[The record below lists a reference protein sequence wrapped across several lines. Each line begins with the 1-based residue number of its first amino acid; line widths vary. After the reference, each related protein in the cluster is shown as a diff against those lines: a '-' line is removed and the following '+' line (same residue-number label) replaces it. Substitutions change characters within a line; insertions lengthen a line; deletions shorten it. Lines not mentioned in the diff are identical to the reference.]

1 MELIGLTTTG
11 VVALYMAITL
21 YAVTCARRVS
31 AAISTEPKPVSILK
45 PLHGD
50 EPHLYENLRGFCAQ
64 SYPEFQI
71 IFGVQRL
78 DDPAADV
85 ARLLQGEFPQLD
97 IEVVVDARR
106 HGSNPK
112 VSNLINLFERAKHD
126 WLVIAD
132 SDVRVTPDYLR
143 EVSAPLADAG
153 VGVVACLYRG
163 CPSTGIWSRL
173 GAAYINDWFMPS
185 VMLSRLFGVRDYCG
199 GATLA
204 LRRDA
209 LESIGGFKAV
219 KDQLADDWWLGR
231 LIREQGLRTVVPAYV
246 VSTDVVPRSAR
257 ELWAQEMRWMRTTRL
272 LAPLGFA
279 FLFVTMTTPM
289 LVLGL
294 LLAPTALCAALATFG
309 LALRIGVH
317 LVQNPVPSPST
328 LLRAGSVE
336 GPLRLT
342 DVLLIPLRDFLLL
355 AEWLAAVPGGAVTWR
370 GQRLRMDGQGSDKL
384 RPPS

>member
-1 MELIGLTTTG
+1 MVGSLPEFLGIG
-11 VVALYMAITL
+11 VVAVAAAYV
-21 YAVTCARRVS
+21 AVALVAVIVGRKRKTWPAVE
-31 AAISTEPKPVSILK
+31 AQPVSVLK

-50 EPHLYENLRGFCAQ
+50 EPHLSENLRSFCAQ
-64 SYPEFQI
+64 DYPKFQLV
-71 IFGVQRL
+71 FGVQKL
-78 DDPAADV
+78 DDPAADI
-85 ARLLQGEFPQLD
+85 ARVLQSEFPQLD

-112 VSNLINLFERAKHD
+112 VSNLINLYERARHD

-143 EVSAPLADAG
+143 EVTALLADAN

-163 CPSTGIWSRL
+163 HAGAGIHNRL

-185 VMLSRLFGVRDYCG
+185 VQLSRLFGVRDYCG
-199 GATLA
+199 GATMA
-204 LRRDA
+204 LRRDT
-209 LESIGGFKAV
+209 LECIGGFSAV
-219 KDQLADDWWLGR
+219 KDQLADDWWLGH
-231 LIREQGLRTVVPAYV
+231 LSREQGLRTEVPAHV
-246 VSTDVVPRSAR
+246 VSTDVVHRTPR

-289 LVLGL
+289 LALGL
-294 LLAPTALCAALATFG
+294 LLAPTTLCATLATLG
-309 LALRIGVH
+309 LALRVALH
-317 LVQNPVPSPST
+317 LAQNP
-328 LLRAGSVE
+328 LRIA
-336 GPLRLT
+336 

-355 AEWLAAVPGGAVTWR
+355 AEWFAAVPGGAVQWR
-370 GQRLRMDGQGSDKL
+370 GQRLKMDGQGSDKL